1 MAETESRDTKSTRP
15 VFNAAVDATLAK
27 CQAISSQRGGEYL
40 DSWALEN
47 QVSTFMRATLREFG
61 VTLSPE
67 QMRLLT
73 MAALV
78 DVKESR
84 MGGAFKDDSHIDAI
98 NYRSAYLELM
108 LQYRG
113 ERA

>member
-1 MAETESRDTKSTRP
+1 MADTESRDTKP
-15 VFNAAVDATLAK
+15 VFNAAVDASLAK

-47 QVSTFMRATLREFG
+47 QVNTFVRATLREFG
-61 VTLSPE
+61 VELNPE

-84 MGGAFKDDSHIDAI
+84 MGGEFKEDTHVDGI
-98 NYRSAYLELM
+98 NYRGAYLDLM
-108 LQYRG
+108 IQYRAG
-113 ERA
+113 RQE